1 MSSLAPY
8 LLLVDSTH
16 TTHTPHTRHTH
27 ATHTPHT
34 RHTHTPHTQVA
45 ITPGA
50 SSSSFQYQLFIDGEP
65 IERELAISA
74 PGLSA
79 DMGSH
84 FVQMR
89 RSPNGFGMTL
99 ANCGMRDDGVVVIEL
114 EAGLPAHRAGLLV
127 GDVILSVDDVTTI
140 DTRLVLEILARA
152 ERGVSPVPSTKI
164 HLPKSLP
171 CSRCERAPNG
181 GGGVLSPTRRK
192 PTRGQHET

>member
-1 MSSLAPY
+1 MARESS
-8 LLLVDSTH
+8 S
-16 TTHTPHTRHTH
+16 
-27 ATHTPHT
+27 
-34 RHTHTPHTQVA
+34 
-45 ITPGA
+45 

-114 EAGLPAHRAGLLV
+114 DKALTMATDASMADVWYNIGQVAV
-127 GDVILSVDDVTTI
+127 GIGDL
-140 DTRLVLEILARA
+140 
-152 ERGVSPVPSTKI
+152 
-164 HLPKSLP
+164 
-171 CSRCERAPNG
+171 APNPRRLPLG
-181 GGGVLSPTRRK
+181 LASSAASRRSSPWRSSPWRSLGVPLNSWRSLGAFAVQVLLWPRQCLRRRQTSLDPAFRLKALHGISQSP
-192 PTRGQHET
+192 

>member
-1 MSSLAPY
+1 MP
-8 LLLVDSTH
+8 
-16 TTHTPHTRHTH
+16 
-27 ATHTPHT
+27 
-34 RHTHTPHTQVA
+34 

-50 SSSSFQYQLFIDGEP
+50 SSASFQYQLFIDGEP

-99 ANCGMRDDGVVVIEL
+99 ANCGMRNDGVVVIEL

-152 ERGVSPVPSTKI
+152 ERGVSPVPSTKTN
-164 HLPKSLP
+164 LPKK
-171 CSRCERAPNG
+171 AP
-181 GGGVLSPTRRK
+181 VL
-192 PTRGQHET
+192 EM